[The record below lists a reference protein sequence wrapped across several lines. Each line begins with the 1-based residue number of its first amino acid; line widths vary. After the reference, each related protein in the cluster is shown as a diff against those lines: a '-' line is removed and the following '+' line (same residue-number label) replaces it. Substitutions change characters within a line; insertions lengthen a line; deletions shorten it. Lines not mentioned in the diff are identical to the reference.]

1 MGHTRCW
8 LHMENWPLQPV
19 KRSLKVPRQL
29 CSQHTTHKGQPNP
42 VGLGSIP
49 VIWLVWKSL
58 DRKSCTIRL
67 SHSSQPGLFYIKSPC
82 LSHLRT
88 VVTLRF
94 TVMQEV
100 GPGPYHRTYYPHP
113 TGLTTVDI
121 SRSNKCISIFELT
134 VPYERNIS
142 KYHNYKSHKYAS

>member
-1 MGHTRCW
+1 MNVY
-8 LHMENWPLQPV
+8 LLE
-19 KRSLKVPRQL
+19 
-29 CSQHTTHKGQPNP
+29 
-42 VGLGSIP
+42 
-49 VIWLVWKSL
+49 
-58 DRKSCTIRL
+58 
-67 SHSSQPGLFYIKSPC
+67 SPH

-100 GPGPYHRTYYPHP
+100 GPGPYHQTYYPHP

-134 VPYERNIS
+134 LPYERNIS
-142 KYHNYKSHKYAS
+142 NDHNYKCHKYAHLTIDLNNCGFKVSFFAVEIGCRRLFSENNSKRLHVFYHSSQVLNSMHQILDILKKHFVKQ